1 MTSQREKTMTIKKEY
16 KGKQGSGQ
24 NKRVRIDTRDK
35 LLRLGESIGSR
46 YKEQELKMIVQILK
60 DIIYKKQVERR
71 TDLLGPIETN

>member
-35 LLRLGESIGSR
+35 LLRLGEPIGSR

>member
-1 MTSQREKTMTIKKEY
+1 MTIKKEY